1 MSEAA
6 MFLLGFLLILLG
18 ADSLMRG
25 GAGLAQG
32 LGMKAASAGL
42 LLVGFVVAIPPLA
55 ITVYALARGAGELAL
70 GNAVGGGLA
79 NLTLVL
85 GGAALFAPLAPAM
98 RVLPPLAVAAVFA
111 AGLLLFFGHDG
122 ALARWEGGVLLVG
135 YVLALG
141 FLLRH
146 GREEAAPVQAEL
158 VEIAETST
166 NVSQNLVRLSMAAGF
181 LFFGSRWVVQGAP
194 AVAAMFGVDALSTG
208 LAVVAAGAAVP
219 ALTLASVSARAGH
232 ANVVFALAIGGCL
245 CNLLLLAGLVALVQP
260 PAFDPAPL
268 RVALPAIAVVATL
281 LHLLLRKGARIGR
294 REGALLA
301 VAFVAFA
308 AVEIGRA

>member
-25 GAGLAQG
+25 AAGLAQG
-32 LGMKAASAGL
+32 LGVKPANAGL

-55 ITVYALARGAGELAL
+55 ITAYALARGANELAL

-79 NLTLVL
+79 NLTLVV
-85 GGAALFAPLAPAM
+85 GGAALCAPMAPAM
-98 RVLPPLAVAAVFA
+98 RLLSPLAVATVLA
-111 AGLLLFFGHDG
+111 AGLLFFFGYDG

-135 YVLALG
+135 YALALG
-141 FLLRH
+141 FMLRH

-158 VEIAETST
+158 AELAETST
-166 NVSQNLVRLSMAAGF
+166 NVSQNLVRLLMSAAF

-194 AVAAMFGVDALSTG
+194 AAVAVLGVDAMTTG
-208 LAVVAAGAAVP
+208 LAVVGAGAALP
-219 ALTLASVSARAGH
+219 ALARAIVSAIGLH
-232 ANVVFALAIGGCL
+232 PNVVLALVLGGCL
-245 CNLLLLAGLVALVQP
+245 CNLLLLTGVIALAQP
-260 PAFDPAPL
+260 LAFDPAPL